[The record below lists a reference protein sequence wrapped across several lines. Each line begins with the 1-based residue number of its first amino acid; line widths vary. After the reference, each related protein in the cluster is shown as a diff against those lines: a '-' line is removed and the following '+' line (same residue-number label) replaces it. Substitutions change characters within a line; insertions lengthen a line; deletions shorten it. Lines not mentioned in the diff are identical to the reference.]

1 MFKHVFKLT
10 SYSYSSAALNAYY
23 AQMQMDSIT
32 RSSVCSP
39 LTTST
44 PATTSQGQPH
54 ILRKA
59 SRKRNRGENDVAVSS
74 ILSPTYMNIQYQ
86 TINLWNY
93 LKQSHK
99 NIFHQLLPLLT
110 G

>member
-1 MFKHVFKLT
+1 MLGYEKLFLLPSF
-10 SYSYSSAALNAYY
+10 SYFSAALNAYY

-59 SRKRNRGENDVAVSS
+59 SRKRTKGENDVAVSFVLYT
-74 ILSPTYMNIQYQ
+74 ILPTKKIGR
-86 TINLWNY
+86 I
-93 LKQSHK
+93 
-99 NIFHQLLPLLT
+99 LLQ
-110 G
+110 

>member
-1 MFKHVFKLT
+1 MKKIISISKF
-10 SYSYSSAALNAYY
+10 SYFSAALNAYY

-59 SRKRNRGENDVAVSS
+59 SRKRTKGENDVAVSYILDIIFS
-74 ILSPTYMNIQYQ
+74 IEKMLQ
-86 TINLWNY
+86 
-93 LKQSHK
+93 KQ
-99 NIFHQLLPLLT
+99 L
-110 G
+110 

>member
-1 MFKHVFKLT
+1 MKKLFLSASF
-10 SYSYSSAALNAYY
+10 SYFSAALNAYY

-59 SRKRNRGENDVAVSS
+59 SRKRTKGENDVAVSY
-74 ILSPTYMNIQYQ
+74 ILDITLST
-86 TINLWNY
+86 
-93 LKQSHK
+93 KS
-99 NIFHQLLPLLT
+99 
-110 G
+110 